1 MRSPAEPPRL
11 TAAVANARRRL
22 VVWCPDWPVRAV
34 ASSGIPV
41 GESTPVALVAAGV
54 VHACSTAARAQ
65 GVRRGLRVR
74 EAQSR
79 CPDLLTLAHD
89 PELDARVFGP
99 LVDLVADV
107 VPHVHVPRPGTATV
121 GVDGAVR
128 VHGSEAAVGAILA
141 ERVVGH
147 GVDDVRV
154 GVADTVFAAEQA
166 ARRAPAQDTLVVPSE
181 TTAQF
186 LAPLP
191 IDVLDEP
198 ELAHLLRRL
207 GLWTL
212 GDLALLPEP
221 AVRERFGALG
231 VACHRRARGIEDR
244 AFTPR
249 AEPVPHEVSTFF
261 DTPLRRAEH
270 VVASCEEAAERFVA
284 DLAHL
289 EQVCTAMWIEVAVE
303 DGPPVEQRWAHPRFF
318 EPRDVLDRLAW
329 QLEEQPP
336 GAPVVGVRFVPDEVV
351 ATSDVADG
359 LWGDRDDHHVR
370 RAAARIQ
377 GMLGHDAIGL
387 PVLGGGRTPS
397 ERQRLLPWGDALPT
411 AERPGPW
418 PGRIPPPAPATV
430 FTDPVPARV
439 LDRGGRLV
447 TVTDRGAL
455 SASPVSWEVDP
466 HPLRPLQSWAG
477 PWEVDERW
485 WAPGEARRAARLQVV
500 GVDGD
505 AWLLVHDGGRW
516 WGEARYD

>member
-1 MRSPAEPPRL
+1 MRSPAEPSRL
-11 TAAVANARRRL
+11 TAAVAHARRRL

-166 ARRAPAQDTLVVPSE
+166 ARRAPAQDTLVAPSE

-261 DTPLRRAEH
+261 DTPLRRAEQ

-284 DLAHL
+284 DPAEMTDLPKAGREEIVSGL
-289 EQVCTAMWIEVAVE
+289 M
-303 DGPPVEQRWAHPRFF
+303 PP
-318 EPRDVLDRLAW
+318 LL
-329 QLEEQPP
+329 
-336 GAPVVGVRFVPDEVV
+336 
-351 ATSDVADG
+351 TSVKTLVADG
-359 LWGDRDDHHVR
+359 GNTLKQVHRLHDGALVESVIMRYPGRVTMCISSQAGCGMNCPFCATGQEGLTRNMSTAEIVDQVV
-370 RAAARIQ
+370 AANR
-377 GMLGHDAIGL
+377 MLKDAG
-387 PVLGGGRTPS
+387 P
-397 ERQRLLPWGDALPT
+397 EELLLAALSDALDKLAGARDRSSAAQRARSAVAMTASSTTSLTSETATGSWPPSPKPT
-411 AERPGPW
+411 QKRQNS
-418 PGRIPPPAPATV
+418 RM
-430 FTDPVPARV
+430 
-439 LDRGGRLV
+439 GRLGE
-447 TVTDRGAL
+447 RAHR
-455 SASPVSWEVDP
+455 PVAM
-466 HPLRPLQSWAG
+466 L
-477 PWEVDERW
+477 
-485 WAPGEARRAARLQVV
+485 
-500 GVDGD
+500 
-505 AWLLVHDGGRW
+505 
-516 WGEARYD
+516 